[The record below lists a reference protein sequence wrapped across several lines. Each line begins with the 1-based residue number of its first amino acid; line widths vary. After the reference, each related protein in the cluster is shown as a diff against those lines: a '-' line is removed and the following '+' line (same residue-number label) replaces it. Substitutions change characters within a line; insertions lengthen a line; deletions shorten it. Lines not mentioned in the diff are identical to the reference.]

1 MSTAKSQRT
10 RQLARIHCLKR
21 DIGMTDEQYEAVLWT
36 VARVESSKDLDAH
49 GRMQVIRQL
58 ETRLQATRKGQRYP
72 GRPHNADRPQI
83 RKIEALLADAGRPWA
98 YADTIAKRITGK
110 DRITFC
116 SDADLGKIIAAL
128 EYDAG
133 RRKRREEQAR

>member
-1 MSTAKSQRT
+1 MPRKSPRT
-10 RQLARIHCLKR
+10 KELARIHCLKR

-36 VARVESSKDLDAH
+36 VARVESAKDLDAY
-49 GRMQVIRQL
+49 GRLKVIEQL
-58 ETRLQATRKGQRYP
+58 ENRRKAMRNAGYP

-98 YADTIAKRITGK
+98 YADTIAKRTTGK

-116 SDADLGKIIAAL
+116 SDADLRKIIAAL